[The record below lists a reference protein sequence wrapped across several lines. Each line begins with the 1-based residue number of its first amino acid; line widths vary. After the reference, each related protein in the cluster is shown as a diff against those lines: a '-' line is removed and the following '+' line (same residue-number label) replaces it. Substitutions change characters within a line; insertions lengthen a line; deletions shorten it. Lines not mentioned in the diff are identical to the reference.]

1 MGQGMAYLLTI
12 VVPKSGCAR
21 ESSGSSLKE
30 KKNARV
36 LFHPS
41 RVRISGSGVCS
52 LVLGTASTVSTYVLP
67 GLGRCLVLGGIC
79 NTELEIT
86 A

>member
-1 MGQGMAYLLTI
+1 MGQGMAYLLTT

-21 ESSGSSLKE
+21 ESPGSSLKE
-30 KKNARV
+30 KNPRV

-67 GLGRCLVLGGIC
+67 GLGRCIVLGGIC